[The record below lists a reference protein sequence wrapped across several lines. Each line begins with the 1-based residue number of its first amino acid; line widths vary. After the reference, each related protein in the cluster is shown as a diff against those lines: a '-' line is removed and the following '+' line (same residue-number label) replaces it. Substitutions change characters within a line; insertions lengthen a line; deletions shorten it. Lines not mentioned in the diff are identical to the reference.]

1 MILES
6 QTTSFSNDLRRYF
19 NLFWQWSWLMALFFL
34 LFGGATYYFYWQQ
47 PPVYQTSSTLIVNE
61 APGTQAYDV
70 SAVTVSERLVQ
81 TYIEIMTNKQVLGE
95 VITNLD
101 LSLSPGS
108 LKGKINVQQVK
119 NTPLIR
125 ITVRDSD
132 PYRAANIANEI
143 GTVFA
148 IQNQVRQ
155 EARYASSKESLSRQL
170 EELQIQID
178 ALEIDLAALGDA
190 EENEIERDQIDIVL
204 TQYRQTYAQ
213 TLQSY
218 EEVRL
223 KEADAL
229 SNVISVE
236 TADPPGSPIRANVWQ
251 QAIIGG
257 MMGAMLI
264 AGIVYLRETLD
275 DTIHVSDDV
284 ARYLGLPVLGVVRKM
299 DGSQPVITAIKPRS
313 PIAEDF
319 RSLRTNI
326 QFASVDVPLR
336 TILITSPTPGDGKT
350 VISTNLSVV
359 LAQGGQ
365 RVSLIDADLRRPRV
379 HQYMQIP
386 NRWGLT
392 YLFTSQE
399 NNLDG
404 VLRKN
409 KSLGLSIMTSGNTPP
424 NPAELL
430 ASERMRQIILEVQ
443 HQSDVIVFDSPP
455 LNAVTDAS
463 VLSKMVDGVI
473 LVVKAETTK
482 ILAAQQALEQLQ
494 RVGANVIGVVLN
506 DVNMSKARNYT
517 YYAYYSDYLEP
528 SEKEKKA
535 NGNSRKNK
543 RAKEAKKAKQS

>member
-1 MILES
+1 MIVDS
-6 QTTSFSNDLRRYF
+6 QTNSFSQDIRRYIS
-19 NLFWQWSWLMALFFL
+19 LFWQWAWLLVLVFL
-34 LFGGATYYFYWQQ
+34 LVGGATYYYYWQK
-47 PPVYQTSSTLIVNE
+47 PPVYQTSSTLIINE
-61 APGTQAYDV
+61 APGTQTYDV
-70 SAVTVSERLVQ
+70 SAVSVSERLVD
-81 TYIEIMTNKQVLGE
+81 TYIEIMTNKTVLEE
-95 VITNLD
+95 VIVNLELD
-101 LSLSPGS
+101 MGPSA
-108 LKGKINVQQVK
+108 LKNQIAIQQIRE
-119 NTPLIR
+119 TPLIR

-143 GTVFA
+143 GSVFA
-148 IQNQVRQ
+148 IQNQLRQ
-155 EARYASSKESLSRQL
+155 EARYASSKISLQRQL
-170 EELQIQID
+170 EDLQPLLD
-178 ALEIDLAALGDA
+178 ALETELAALGDA
-190 EENEIERDQIDIVL
+190 PENEIERDQLDIVL

-218 EEVRL
+218 EQVRL

-236 TADPPGSPIRANVWQ
+236 DADPPNAPIRPNILQ
-251 QAIIGG
+251 QATIGG

-264 AGIVYLRETLD
+264 AGIIYLRDALD
-275 DTIHVSDDV
+275 DTIHVSDDIS
-284 ARYLGLPVLGVVRKM
+284 RFLDLPVLGVIRKI
-299 DGSQPVITAIKPRS
+299 DGTQPVITAIKPRS
-313 PIAEDF
+313 PAAEDF

-326 QFASVDVPLR
+326 QFASVDIPLR
-336 TILITSPTPGDGKT
+336 TILVTSPTPGDGKT
-350 VISTNLSVV
+350 VISTNLSIV

-379 HQYMQIP
+379 HEYMQIP

-430 ASERMRQIILEVQ
+430 GSEKMRQIIYDIQ
-443 HQSDVIVFDSPP
+443 TQSDAIVFDSPP

-473 LVVKAETTK
+473 LVVRAETTK
-482 ILAAQQALEQLQ
+482 ILAAQQAVEQLR

-506 DVNMSKARNYT
+506 NVNMSRARNYT
-517 YYAYYSDYLEP
+517 YYAYYSDYIE
-528 SEKEKKA
+528 SVEGEKK
-535 NGNSRKNK
+535 RKNHNS
-543 RAKEAKKAKQS
+543 QSSPKTGLGG